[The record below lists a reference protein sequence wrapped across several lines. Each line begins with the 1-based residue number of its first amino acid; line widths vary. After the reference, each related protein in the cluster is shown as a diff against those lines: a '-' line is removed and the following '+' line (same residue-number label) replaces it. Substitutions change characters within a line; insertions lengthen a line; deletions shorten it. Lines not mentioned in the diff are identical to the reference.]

1 MERIKTLPVPEA
13 RESLICDC
21 KGTPFWQT
29 DKTFT
34 QLFSKQYASLIFTH
48 YIYILRARLESLRFF
63 SYINILRDLPS
74 SACLIGFDAR
84 CPMYVLPKPQR
95 DLYKTKSA
103 TKSCANKDFT
113 LIHLWLKN
121 QACITI
127 SFLLLKFYYICSC
140 CTSSLNKERRKHHH

>member
-48 YIYILRARLESLRFF
+48 YIYYARMKRKGRMKDILT
-63 SYINILRDLPS
+63 PVQT
-74 SACLIGFDAR
+74 
-84 CPMYVLPKPQR
+84 VLSWKKY
-95 DLYKTKSA
+95 L
-103 TKSCANKDFT
+103 
-113 LIHLWLKN
+113 
-121 QACITI
+121 
-127 SFLLLKFYYICSC
+127 
-140 CTSSLNKERRKHHH
+140 